1 MRSTGFRGQRTHR
14 ATVAALAGLT
24 LAVAACGSSP
34 AIPAR
39 PTGGAGPYSVR
50 PSGGPST
57 TAARI
62 GADCGIL
69 PATGNGTLH
78 QMSAER
84 AISAASSNPQLSL
97 FAAAVRTAGLDKSL
111 NARHSFTLIVPVN
124 SAFASLSNT
133 QILHLHNSG
142 ELVKIIKY
150 HALKA
155 QIGPK
160 QFASGARPVTLQGNH
175 LTLSKSGSIY
185 KVNGASVLCG
195 NIKTA
200 NATVYIVSK
209 VLLPPG

>member
-1 MRSTGFRGQRTHR
+1 
-14 ATVAALAGLT
+14 V
-24 LAVAACGSSP
+24 
-34 AIPAR
+34 R
-39 PTGGAGPYSVR
+39 PGGA
-50 PSGGPST
+50 PST
-57 TAARI
+57 TASRI

-78 QMSAER
+78 RMSTER

-97 FAAAVRTAGLDKSL
+97 FTAAVRTAGLDKSL
-111 NARHSFTLIVPVN
+111 NARRSFTLIVPVN

-133 QILHLHNSG
+133 QIIHLHNSG

-150 HALKA
+150 HTLRV

-175 LTLSKSGSIY
+175 LTLSKSGSVY